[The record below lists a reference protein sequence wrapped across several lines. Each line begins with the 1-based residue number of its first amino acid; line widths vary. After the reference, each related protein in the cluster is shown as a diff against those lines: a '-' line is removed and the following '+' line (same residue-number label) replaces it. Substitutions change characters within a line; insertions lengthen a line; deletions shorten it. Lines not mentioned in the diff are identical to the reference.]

1 MDKEFNITARWRNK
15 RLHRK
20 CLFCSYVK
28 MLPSTRCSPDTW
40 ICQCKDKVVNPDTIR
55 PFCKCFKVNIKECE
69 NFGYNSN
76 CVDECCKGIT
86 ESYKDLGWTY
96 IKNKR

>member
-69 NFGYNSN
+69 NIDKILYG
-76 CVDECCKGIT
+76 GIPPSVAKKT
-86 ESYKDLGWTY
+86 AEKTNL
-96 IKNKR
+96 N